1 MEYDRTFNI
10 IIADTFAKRSS
21 NINSLGCERMSNEAV
36 LDKMIKKNKKQEIAR
51 IIKTLHEKWA
61 MKNGYRNND
70 RLNSKNTIGF
80 KNGAE
85 R

>member
-1 MEYDRTFNI
+1 MT
-10 IIADTFAKRSS
+10 ALST
-21 NINSLGCERMSNEAV
+21 SLAFTLWPRGSQILMAMAV
-36 LDKMIKKNKKQEIAR
+36 RECLMRQY
-51 IIKTLHEKWA
+51 W
-61 MKNGYRNND
+61 RNND

>member
-1 MEYDRTFNI
+1 M
-10 IIADTFAKRSS
+10 K
-21 NINSLGCERMSNEAV
+21 INYINEK
-36 LDKMIKKNKKQEIAR
+36 DKKIKESPTIKK
-51 IIKTLHEKWA
+51 LHEKWA

-70 RLNSKNTIGF
+70 RLNSKNNICF

>member
-1 MEYDRTFNI
+1 MYGEPVLEKM
-10 IIADTFAKRSS
+10 KR
-21 NINSLGCERMSNEAV
+21 R
-36 LDKMIKKNKKQEIAR
+36 KPKKQKESTA
-51 IIKTLHEKWA
+51 IKTLHEKWA

-70 RLNSKNTIGF
+70 RLNSQNTIGF

>member
-1 MEYDRTFNI
+1 
-10 IIADTFAKRSS
+10 
-21 NINSLGCERMSNEAV
+21 MSTEAV
-36 LDKMIKKNKKQEIAR
+36 LEKMIKKKNKKQIAR

>member
-1 MEYDRTFNI
+1 
-10 IIADTFAKRSS
+10 
-21 NINSLGCERMSNEAV
+21 MSNETV
-36 LDKMIKKNKKQEIAR
+36 LEKMKINYTNEKDKKQEIAR

>member
-1 MEYDRTFNI
+1 
-10 IIADTFAKRSS
+10 
-21 NINSLGCERMSNEAV
+21 MSNETV
-36 LDKMIKKNKKQEIAR
+36 LEKMIKKNKKQESST
-51 IIKTLHEKWA
+51 IKKLHEKWA

>member
-1 MEYDRTFNI
+1 
-10 IIADTFAKRSS
+10 
-21 NINSLGCERMSNEAV
+21 MSNETV
-36 LDKMIKKNKKQEIAR
+36 LEKMKINHINEKDKKQEIAR

>member
-1 MEYDRTFNI
+1 
-10 IIADTFAKRSS
+10 
-21 NINSLGCERMSNEAV
+21 MSNEAI
-36 LDKMIKKNKKQEIAR
+36 LEKMKKKNKKQESPT
-51 IIKTLHEKWA
+51 IKKLHEKWA

-85 R
+85 K

>member
-1 MEYDRTFNI
+1 MYDRTLNI
-10 IIADTFAKRSS
+10 TGNATMAHRSS
-21 NINSLGCERMSNEAV
+21 DINKHGRKRMSNETV
-36 LDKMIKKNKKQEIAR
+36 LEKMIKKNKKQESP
-51 IIKTLHEKWA
+51 IIKKLHEKWA
-61 MKNGYRNND
+61 VKNGYRNND